1 MQLWQFVKVSR
12 IYPYHTLVVKK
23 ERIRSAPNARFTI
36 SSVGTVAPSFL
47 PVGVLPCQQILEPKS
62 HWEHK
67 SASLRAIQTWKTQK
81 EHVTKRPSIV
91 RNIVIDGP
99 QRSTIVFWWLSTLLL
114 DWIACF
120 QFATHFIFVFE
131 LEVCYRLHAL
141 NFDKK
146 MWAAC
151 VPPWMKF
158 EGWLSLINSQLLND
172 VEWWPIFK
180 PPESSVAKLS
190 SFLEADDRDSVYGLR
205 IKKSCYRPS
214 LLRVWDSATPLTTY
228 ACGFLKLP
236 KLVSEISR
244 QHVYHCDGDIQN
256 MWENPE
262 TPRFTAMTADMLKM
276 HMHENALN
284 DAHGS
289 EIKTAL
295 FLPETIVYHRFLVKR
310 IMSYIPATSFSS
322 CRIRW

>member
-1 MQLWQFVKVSR
+1 MVHNCLLMVV
-12 IYPYHTLVVKK
+12 HTASWLDRMFLICNPLHLCVW
-23 ERIRSAPNARFTI
+23 AR
-36 SSVGTVAPSFL
+36 
-47 PVGVLPCQQILEPKS
+47 GVLQATRVEF
-62 HWEHK
+62 
-67 SASLRAIQTWKTQK
+67 RQK
-81 EHVTKRPSIV
+81 I
-91 RNIVIDGP
+91 
-99 QRSTIVFWWLSTLLL
+99 
-114 DWIACF
+114 
-120 QFATHFIFVFE
+120 
-131 LEVCYRLHAL
+131 
-141 NFDKK
+141 
-146 MWAAC
+146 WAAC
-151 VPPWMKF
+151 VPLWMKF

-190 SFLEADDRDSVYGLR
+190 SFLAADDRDSVYGLR

-289 EIKTAL
+289 VKSKQLYSYPKRLCIIGSWSNVL
-295 FLPETIVYHRFLVKR
+295 CPISQRRHSHLVE
-310 IMSYIPATSFSS
+310 SGDDVS
-322 CRIRW
+322 